1 MTSAQGD
8 HQCSLAVSPP
18 PWLAPLELPPLG
30 PGRTR
35 LRRNRSAS
43 STDEAFLAQLQA
55 DGITPPS
62 AARAIKDA
70 HAVCDALDEG
80 HSAKAVIKAVAK
92 ATGLSAKGAKTFA
105 VDAASAY
112 CPQYVTSS

>member
-8 HQCSLAVSPP
+8 HQCFITFANFRWFGTTLIAAL
-18 PWLAPLELPPLG
+18 WAALG
-30 PGRTR
+30 FAGTA
-35 LRRNRSAS
+35 SAS

-70 HAVCDALDEG
+70 HAVCDALDED

-92 ATGLSAKGAKTFA
+92 ATGLGAKGAKTFA

>member
-1 MTSAQGD
+1 
-8 HQCSLAVSPP
+8 
-18 PWLAPLELPPLG
+18 
-30 PGRTR
+30 
-35 LRRNRSAS
+35 
-43 STDEAFLAQLQA
+43 
-55 DGITPPS
+55 
-62 AARAIKDA
+62 
-70 HAVCDALDEG
+70 G